1 MRSSAPSPPPADLIS
16 RILRD
21 GPSAWADIDRCAPE
35 DLLDLYDAA
44 VGHRVHLLLAW
55 QLHQQARAD
64 RVCPEPVRQR
74 LEEALR
80 REAVV
85 EQVRRRELRRVLDG
99 LDDSGVHP
107 LLFKGAALAFTH
119 YPDPVLR
126 PSVDT
131 DILVR
136 AAEVP
141 DAARALEQVG
151 YRAPVSITAEL
162 LNSRH
167 PAQRVLRFK
176 ASSQIAYALTDRFGL
191 HHECDLHWH
200 PSIPHAFAHVL
211 TSDALDR
218 LAIAVPA
225 LGPRAR
231 AFGAVHALTLACI
244 HRVAHHH
251 GTEHLLWSYD
261 IHLLTERLTPGEA
274 DDFVRLASASRIS
287 GVCLMGLSAA
297 VRRFDTRLPEGC
309 LEALEDD
316 HGRDPDAPSAPYLRP
331 RLRQIDVLRSDFAAL
346 GTWRSQ
352 AALVWDHVFPP
363 ASYIEKTYGVSTR
376 ALISMMYARRLVS
389 GAWKWLR
396 PLGRPDAGP

>member
-1 MRSSAPSPPPADLIS
+1 MRPSAPSSPPADVIS

-21 GPSAWADIDRCAPE
+21 GPSAWAEVRHFTPD
-35 DLLDLYDAA
+35 DLLNLYDAA
-44 VGHRVHLLLAW
+44 VAHRVHLLLAW
-55 QLHQQARAD
+55 QLHEQAPAHRS
-64 RVCPEPVRQR
+64 CPEPIRQR
-74 LEEALR
+74 FKEALH
-80 REAVV
+80 AGAAV
-85 EQVRRRELRRVLDG
+85 EQIRRRELRRVLDG
-99 LDDSGVHP
+99 LAEAGVQP

-126 PSVDT
+126 PSVDA
-131 DILVR
+131 DVLVR

-141 DAARALEQVG
+141 DAARALEQLG
-151 YRAPVSITAEL
+151 YRPPVSITAEL

-200 PSIPHAFAHVL
+200 ASIPHAFAHVL

-218 LAIAVPA
+218 DAVAVPQ
-225 LGPRAR
+225 LGPGAR

-261 IHLLTERLTPGEA
+261 IHLLAERLTPKDA
-274 DDFVRLASASRIS
+274 DEFVRLASAGRIS

-297 VRRFDTRLPEGC
+297 ARRFGTRLPEGRRA
-309 LEALEDD
+309 ALEEN
-316 HGRDPDAPSAPYLRP
+316 HARDPDAPSAPYIRA

-346 GTWRSQ
+346 GNWRGK

-363 ASYIEKTYGVSTR
+363 ASYIEKMYGVSTR
-376 ALISMMYARRLVS
+376 ALISVMYVRRLVS

-396 PLGRPDAGP
+396 PLGRPDASP